1 MKKDEFLTIINKIFK
16 SSNDYFGEIITDV
29 KIRAYSENDIC
40 LWCQLDKGTTEAK
53 LNPNGYV
60 NFAQSGWREITTMTE
75 QIKNWRELA
84 LLEPSKE
91 FIIPFDI

>member
-40 LWCQLDKGTTEAK
+40 LWCQLDK
-53 LNPNGYV
+53 
-60 NFAQSGWREITTMTE
+60 
-75 QIKNWRELA
+75 
-84 LLEPSKE
+84 
-91 FIIPFDI
+91 